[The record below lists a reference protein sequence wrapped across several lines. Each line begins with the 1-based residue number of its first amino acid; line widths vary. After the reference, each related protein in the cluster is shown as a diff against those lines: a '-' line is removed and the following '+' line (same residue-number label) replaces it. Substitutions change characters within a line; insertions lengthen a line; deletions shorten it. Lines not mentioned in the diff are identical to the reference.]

1 MCSLICRYS
10 KIYKCTSNMFTLDR
24 FASRGEEV
32 YAILF
37 EKKYLW
43 RRNIFTLGCVAHH
56 RKSLAC
62 AKKDGLKVD

>member
-1 MCSLICRYS
+1 
-10 KIYKCTSNMFTLDR
+10 MFTLDR